1 MEMLLLISTFLI
13 MATLPTIAVG
23 FICGLL
29 MPGLSSQQGL
39 RRGIVVGLVTFALSV
54 GLFFIQ
60 GGWLIYAAIALG
72 MFATGELCYRAS
84 RNGSD

>member
-1 MEMLLLISTFLI
+1 MFSLISIFLI
-13 MATLPTIAVG
+13 MSTLPTIAVG
-23 FICGLL
+23 LICGLL
-29 MPGLSSQQGL
+29 MPSLSTQQGL

-72 MFATGELCYRAS
+72 MFATGAFCYRAS